1 MVRFVASIA
10 AISALAASPVL
21 AAEMRATVSGD
32 QNSVLVSRDGAL
44 KPLSGLTGS
53 LRQGDR
59 VIAKS
64 GVAKIA
70 FADGCKI
77 SLKAG
82 SMFTV
87 GKASPCAASHGGFTK
102 VQTEGGAAAAA
113 GAAGDLVTLPIVGA
127 VTTTTAVGIGVA
139 TAVVI
144 GVGAAAA
151 SGSFDDSTASP

>member
-32 QNSVLVSRDGAL
+32 QNAVFVSRDGAV
-44 KPLSGLTGS
+44 KPLAGLTAS

-102 VQTEGGAAAAA
+102 VQTEA
-113 GAAGDLVTLPIVGA
+113 GAAGAGAVGADLVTLPILGA
-127 VTTTTAVGIGVA
+127 VSTTTAVAVGVGVA
-139 TAVVI
+139 VAV
-144 GVGAAAA
+144 GLGAAAA